1 MKRTKSG
8 GCDDST
14 WRKRMEFS
22 EAFPTDLE
30 TVAQAEFPA
39 DGRRSSQSEA
49 NNNKQRCQVWGGTCA
64 EWRCIVLDE
73 GNDGRAVTAGKAKRK
88 VASE

>member
-1 MKRTKSG
+1 MKRTKAG

-22 EAFPTDLE
+22 EAFPADLE

-49 NNNKQRCQVWGGTCA
+49 KNNKQRCQVWAAHEQSG
-64 EWRCIVLDE
+64 
-73 GNDGRAVTAGKAKRK
+73 
-88 VASE
+88 VALFWTKEMTHVQ